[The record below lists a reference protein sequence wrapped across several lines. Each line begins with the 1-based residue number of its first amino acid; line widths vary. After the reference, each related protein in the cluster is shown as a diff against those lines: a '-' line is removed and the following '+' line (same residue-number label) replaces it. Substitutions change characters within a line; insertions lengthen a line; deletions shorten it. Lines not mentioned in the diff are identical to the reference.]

1 MKFKFEVTKHNI
13 RFIRFK
19 DYYFIKTCKGVYCK
33 NCELNNEN
41 DCFGLSEGSRKIFL
55 LLKKGRF

>member
-19 DYYFIKTCKGVYCK
+19 NFYFIKSCKGQRCLS
-33 NCELNNEN
+33 CELNDEN
-41 DCFGLSEGSRKIFL
+41 DCFDLCDLNRKIFL
-55 LLKKGRF
+55 LFKKGRF